1 MTDWDWLYGEEES
14 SEKKA
19 DSGNRDEAE
28 DVRGKEEPEEPADE
42 RKAEGSE
49 KIVDIWNMEDTG
61 NAEDIWSL
69 EEPDETKDIRGANAS
84 DEKDDIRGANAF
96 DEKDDIRGANA
107 SEGAENTRKAED
119 SELISNIW
127 DTESSKGSNAEKRS
141 DPEMEEEKT
150 SKKHGEKRAANRYQL
165 QELSAFCL
173 QISLLLEAAV
183 PLDEGLAIM
192 AEDAGQQWEKEMLL
206 SMAEGA
212 ELGEPFY
219 QVLEDTGAFPPYVI
233 RMAKLGQ
240 STGTLDRM
248 MLSLSEY
255 YEKEFFLMR
264 NIKNALTYPV
274 IMVFMLLAVLFVLFV
289 KVMPIFEDVYSQL
302 GAEISGVAR
311 SAIRFGGVFSGA
323 ALAVAAALLLICS
336 GFWVA
341 WKLGQRIS
349 LVERLIRWTKTRSKI
364 ALAVSNRRFT
374 SVLALTLQSGLE
386 LEKGLKLAA
395 ELAENPAVEE
405 KIGVCSRMLEQ
416 GQSYYEAMKAT
427 GLFSGFHIQMI
438 RTGTRSGHLDR
449 VMEDISRD
457 YEQQADTAI
466 DNVISRFEPTMVA
479 VLAVAV
485 GLVLLSVMLPLVGVL
500 STIG

>member
-1 MTDWDWLYGEEES
+1 MTDWDWLYGDEKTLDQKDGLES
-14 SEKKA
+14 QAEA
-19 DSGNRDEAE
+19 GNEGRSTE
-28 DVRGKEEPEEPADE
+28 DLWEMN
-42 RKAEGSE
+42 GSE
-49 KIVDIWNMEDTG
+49 SMTDSREADHPG
-61 NAEDIWSL
+61 R
-69 EEPDETKDIRGANAS
+69 TK
-84 DEKDDIRGANAF
+84 
-96 DEKDDIRGANA
+96 
-107 SEGAENTRKAED
+107 
-119 SELISNIW
+119 
-127 DTESSKGSNAEKRS
+127 
-141 DPEMEEEKT
+141 KT
-150 SKKHGEKRAANRYQL
+150 SNRYRL

-192 AEDAGQQWEKEMLL
+192 AEDAGQSWEKEMLL
-206 SMAEGA
+206 SMAEGV
-212 ELGEPFY
+212 ELGIPFY
-219 QVLEDTGAFPPYVI
+219 QVLEDTGAFPPYVV
-233 RMAKLGQ
+233 RMAKLGH

-264 NIKNALTYPV
+264 NIKNALTYPI

-302 GAEISGVAR
+302 GAEVPGAAR
-311 SAIRFGGVFSGA
+311 SAIRFGGGFSGA
-323 ALAVAAALLLICS
+323 ALAVSAVLLVLCS
-336 GFWVA
+336 GLWMA
-341 WKLGQRIS
+341 SKLGGRLSLIEKLIQRG
-349 LVERLIRWTKTRSKI
+349 KKRSRI

-386 LEKGLKLAA
+386 LEKGLALAA

-405 KIGVCSRMLEQ
+405 KIGLCRKMLED

-466 DNVISRFEPTMVA
+466 DNIISRFEPTMVA

-500 STIG
+500 SAIG